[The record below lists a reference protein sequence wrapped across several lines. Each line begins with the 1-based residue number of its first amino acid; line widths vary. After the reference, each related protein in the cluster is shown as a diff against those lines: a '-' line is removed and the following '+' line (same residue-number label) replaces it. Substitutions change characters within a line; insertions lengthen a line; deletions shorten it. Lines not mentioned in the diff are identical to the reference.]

1 MENHQRYQTS
11 PAQAGGR
18 SRTGRIDLE
27 KDLFNSCFRLLST
40 RPRSRKEILSH
51 LQKYTSNQSLINQII
66 NKLISMG
73 YVDDKKFASWL
84 IQSRSRTR
92 PRGKRLLLQELK
104 SKGIDAEEPVMIN
117 EAELAEKALEKKL
130 SLWLKLSH
138 RDFRI
143 KATRFLYSRG
153 FSWDVIEPVL
163 KKAYN
168 KGNVS

>member
-1 MENHQRYQTS
+1 M
-11 PAQAGGR
+11 
-18 SRTGRIDLE
+18 
-27 KDLFNSCFRLLST
+27 
-40 RPRSRKEILSH
+40 
-51 LQKYTSNQSLINQII
+51 INQII
-66 NKLISMG
+66 NKLIDLG

-104 SKGIDAEEPVMIN
+104 SKGIGMDEPVRIN

-130 SLWLKLSH
+130 PLWSGLAY

-168 KGNVS
+168 RNNVS

>member
-1 MENHQRYQTS
+1 
-11 PAQAGGR
+11 
-18 SRTGRIDLE
+18 
-27 KDLFNSCFRLLST
+27 
-40 RPRSRKEILSH
+40 
-51 LQKYTSNQSLINQII
+51 
-66 NKLISMG
+66 MG